1 MKHLITLILLFF
13 FTNIFAQITIT
24 QTDLPTVNDT
34 IYYKMG
40 IINNFDSNVTGA
52 NVVWDFS
59 QVSFNN
65 QRADT
70 IISVTS
76 TPIVYNVIFNFT
88 IANLAFINQTPPSLG
103 VGITVSDYYDFYKK
117 TSSYYRKAGFGATI
131 NGVQTPVKYD
141 YPELYFKL
149 PLTYGTTDSSV
160 SSYGLS
166 IPNYG
171 YYGQTINRKHIADGW
186 GTLITPFGTYN
197 AIRVKETVN
206 ITDTIFSESMNFG
219 YTINRP
225 VSYEYYWLANGMKGH
240 VVKITKNGP
249 SNIIEVRYDPLLFV
263 NNLSNTD
270 IYVFPNPAANQLFIN
285 QLPEGVK
292 HIALTNILGQ
302 VCFNSQSIEKNIMLN
317 ISTLPNGIYFIEIK
331 TSKGCFKK
339 TIVVDNKQ

>member
-1 MKHLITLILLFF
+1 MKHVITLVLLLVFR
-13 FTNIFAQITIT
+13 NIFAQITIT
-24 QTDLPTVNDT
+24 QNDLPTVNDT
-34 IYYKMG
+34 IYYKIG
-40 IINNFDSNVTGA
+40 IINNFDPNFTGENVI
-52 NVVWDFS
+52 WDFS
-59 QVSFNN
+59 QISFNN

-76 TPIVYNVIFNFT
+76 TPVVYNVIFNFT

-103 VGITVSDYYDFYKK
+103 VGITVSDYYDFFKK

-141 YPELYFKL
+141 YPELYYKL

-171 YYGQTINRKHIADGW
+171 HYGQTIERKHIADGW
-186 GTLITPFGTYN
+186 GTLITPFGTYD

-206 ITDTIFSESMNFG
+206 TIDTIFSESMNFG

-249 SNIIEVRYDPLLFV
+249 FNIIEVRYEPQLAV
-263 NNLSNTD
+263 NSLIDAD
-270 IYVFPNPAANQLFIN
+270 IQVFPNPAANHLFVN
-285 QLPEGVK
+285 QLPEGIKNIV
-292 HIALTNILGQ
+292 LTNILGQ
-302 VCFNSQSIEKNIMLN
+302 VFLKKQSTEKNIMLN
-317 ISTLPNGIYFIEIK
+317 IGMLPNGIYFIEIETTK
-331 TSKGCFKK
+331 DCFKK
-339 TIVVDNKQ
+339 TIVIDNKP